1 MDSPK
6 KTNEMTQ
13 VQKVQ
18 DRLTQS
24 LLDNIR
30 QQESSFLSEIVE
42 DAAKNKAQLP
52 EPLFREHFLPFFS
65 GASSVKDRSDV
76 ITKWIAVA
84 GSPVAEVEVIN
95 EQGQALFTVP
105 GYYDTTVVD
114 AMSRSLGKEATLS
127 TIINRYNQQM
137 TNIPQIAEK
146 EVQKNLEVKSESLL
160 QPSKNYQNNRER
172 WETIFKHYGLE
183 TPLTRSEKEQVQPT
197 SIDDI
202 EYD

>member
-24 LLDNIR
+24 LLENIR
-30 QQESSFLSEIVE
+30 QQESNFLSEIVE
-42 DAAKNKAQLP
+42 DAAQNRAQLP

-65 GASSVKDRSDV
+65 GASSIKDRSDI
-76 ITKWIAVA
+76 ITKWIGIA
-84 GSPVAEVEVIN
+84 GSPVAEVDVVN

-172 WETIFKHYGLE
+172 WETIFHHYGLN
-183 TPLTRSEKEQVQPT
+183 TPLTRQKEETVKT
-197 SIDDI
+197 ASVDDI

>member
-24 LLDNIR
+24 LLENIR
-30 QQESSFLSEIVE
+30 QQESNFLSEIVE
-42 DAAKNKAQLP
+42 DAAQNRAQLP

-65 GASSVKDRSDV
+65 GASSIKDRSDV
-76 ITKWIAVA
+76 ITKWIGIA
-84 GSPVAEVEVIN
+84 GSPVAEVDVVN

-172 WETIFKHYGLE
+172 WETIFHHYGLN
-183 TPLTRSEKEQVQPT
+183 TPLTRQKEETVQT
-197 SIDDI
+197 ASVDDI